1 MRFLYARGSKRDGT
15 HIAGRLLAMM
25 LWMKNLYTIGYE
37 GADLHDFIATLKA
50 NKVGTLLDVR
60 ELPISRRKGFSKA
73 ALQSALLS
81 EGINYRHERSL
92 GSPKTIRHQLHS
104 DGDYVQ
110 FFRSFTNYL
119 ESQTPLLERLATEIK
134 GGVALM
140 CFERDPA
147 TCHRSV
153 VAKQLQTITSL
164 SVKHLGVRDGI
175 GIDGARARVGEGV
188 PTA

>member
-1 MRFLYARGSKRDGT
+1 MIS
-15 HIAGRLLAMM
+15 AM
-25 LWMKNLYTIGYE
+25 KVIYTIGYE
-37 GADLHDFIATLKA
+37 GAELRDFIATLKA

-73 ALQSALLS
+73 ALQCALG
-81 EGINYRHERSL
+81 EAGINYRHERAL
-92 GSPKTIRHQLHS
+92 GSPKPIRHQLHA
-104 DGDYVQ
+104 DGDYAQ
-110 FFRSFTNYL
+110 FFSSFTAYL
-119 ESQTPLLERLATEIK
+119 DSQKPLLATLAKELK

-153 VAKQLQTITSL
+153 VAKHLQAITDL

-175 GIDGARARVGEGV
+175 GVERARARAGEGV